1 MLTELVSCLVPVQE
15 ATGEQ
20 PSVADHHNDCPS
32 LQLHKRPL
40 SGKSATQ
47 YCNCHLKNLGHS
59 RSITCTCFS
68 SPLVFHLHQ
77 FFSNAH
83 LYQKYGECIDW
94 LPLTFD
100 LIMLPAWDT
109 MRQRSKSA
117 SVAVAVKS
125 TVVLISTSCTAWMY
139 FNLWGVGEKQVINLQ
154 WPYPWRLL

>member
-1 MLTELVSCLVPVQE
+1 MEKKIFCSCWDWKNNIKLYRATFFYSFVNTSLLLQVLTELVSCLVPVQE

-20 PSVADHHNDCPS
+20 PSVADRHNDCPS

-40 SGKSATQ
+40 PGKSATQ
-47 YCNCHLKNLGHS
+47 YCNCHVKNLGHS
-59 RSITCTCFS
+59 RSITCFS

-109 MRQRSKSA
+109 TWQRSRSA

-125 TVVLISTSCTAWMY
+125 QT
-139 FNLWGVGEKQVINLQ
+139 
-154 WPYPWRLL
+154 